1 MSNGTE
7 WEGLGGSS
15 VRWSFRVTCA
25 VGWNSDIAVIEGQLA
40 ALVAAKLTILQA
52 SGLYQIN
59 SVSPSGSR
67 SINGGDHLAAD
78 IAVSTKVEI

>member
-1 MSNGTE
+1 
-7 WEGLGGSS
+7 
-15 VRWSFRVTCA
+15 
-25 VGWNSDIAVIEGQLA
+25 VIEGQLA

>member
-1 MSNGTE
+1 
-7 WEGLGGSS
+7 
-15 VRWSFRVTCA
+15 VTCA